1 MLSVNS
7 VSPEELRQL
16 DLMISEGP
24 FQLNYSKFCNIRKRK
39 KCWKEHDCTD
49 SRMSRAVENIQRMSP
64 QEPKIIHKHTFIHTI
79 FIHTTCHTRHSSLGK
94 SHINFKFTSILAL
107 TQEKLL
113 NQDQMLSVISH

>member
-39 KCWKEHDCTD
+39 VLEG
-49 SRMSRAVENIQRMSP
+49 A
-64 QEPKIIHKHTFIHTI
+64 
-79 FIHTTCHTRHSSLGK
+79 
-94 SHINFKFTSILAL
+94 
-107 TQEKLL
+107 
-113 NQDQMLSVISH
+113 